1 MGYICAVKNCGH
13 NTARDKGKYRFFRFP
28 AIIVNQGEEIRELS
42 KLRRRQWFAN
52 IYRKELDDK
61 KAENSRVCSSHFIS
75 GERAELLE
83 TTNPDWAPTVNLGH
97 DKIKQNVSQLAV
109 SRNARAQKRN
119 EKKRKYDEMASSST
133 SRKSGEVEVVQEKE
147 YVEPET
153 SKEYCQT
160 DLDMAQLDRQQIYMQ
175 DITDEL
181 SSTKGQLLSAQLT
194 EDSFRDNDDKTKFY
208 TGIPK
213 FSLLMHVLNLIAPHI
228 KRNTQNALSQF
239 QEFLLV
245 LIRLKL
251 NSPLQDLAYR
261 FNISVPT
268 AHRIF
273 DRWIH
278 VMSVRLK
285 FLIQWP
291 EHEELQATM
300 PVVFQRNF
308 GKKVA
313 VIIDCFEIFTE
324 RPSSPIAR
332 AMTWSNYKHH
342 NTVKFLIGVTP
353 QVVISFI
360 SKAWGGR
367 VSDKYLTENSGL
379 LRKLLPGDIVL
390 ADKGFDIADSVG
402 FYQARLHIPAFTR
415 GKKQLSAEEAEETRK
430 IANVRIHVERVIGL
444 VRRKY
449 TILQGILPIQLV
461 TARQGDD
468 LAPIDK
474 IAIVCCALTNLS
486 ESIVPF
492 D

>member
-1 MGYICAVKNCGH
+1 MSDFNAASCSLDESIDLADNSNDDNNYNKCCQTEN
-13 NTARDKGKYRFFRFP
+13 
-28 AIIVNQGEEIRELS
+28 IVL
-42 KLRRRQWFAN
+42 
-52 IYRKELDDK
+52 
-61 KAENSRVCSSHFIS
+61 AEKC
-75 GERAELLE
+75 
-83 TTNPDWAPTVNLGH
+83 
-97 DKIKQNVSQLAV
+97 
-109 SRNARAQKRN
+109 
-119 EKKRKYDEMASSST
+119 
-133 SRKSGEVEVVQEKE
+133 
-147 YVEPET
+147 
-153 SKEYCQT
+153 CQT
-160 DLDMAQLDRQQIYMQ
+160 DLDMTQLDRQQTYMQ
-175 DITDEL
+175 HITDEL
-181 SSTKGQLLSAQLT
+181 SSTKGQLLSTQLT

-208 TGIPK
+208 TGIPS

-228 KRNTQNALSQF
+228 KRNSQNALCQF

-245 LIRLKL
+245 LTRLKL

-261 FNISVPT
+261 FNVSVPT

-278 VMSVRLK
+278 VMSVRLN
-285 FLIQWP
+285 FLVQWP
-291 EHEELQATM
+291 EQEELQATM
-300 PVVFQRNF
+300 PLVFQRNF

-324 RPSSPIAR
+324 RPSSLIAR

-353 QVVISFI
+353 QGVISFI

-379 LRKLLPGDIVL
+379 LRRLLPGDIVL
-390 ADKGFDIADSVG
+390 ADRGFDIADSVG
-402 FYQARLHIPAFTR
+402 FYQACLHIPAFTR
-415 GKKQLSAEEAEETRK
+415 GKKQLSAKEVEETRK

-449 TILQGILPIQLV
+449 SILQGILPIQLV
-461 TARQGDD
+461 TARRGGD

-474 IAIVCCALTNLS
+474 IAIICCALTNLS

>member
-1 MGYICAVKNCGH
+1 MPSSSLPLSFMSHSVNIRFMYI
-13 NTARDKGKYRFFRFP
+13 FF
-28 AIIVNQGEEIRELS
+28 I
-42 KLRRRQWFAN
+42 
-52 IYRKELDDK
+52 
-61 KAENSRVCSSHFIS
+61 
-75 GERAELLE
+75 
-83 TTNPDWAPTVNLGH
+83 
-97 DKIKQNVSQLAV
+97 AV
-109 SRNARAQKRN
+109 SVSNFTEASCSL
-119 EKKRKYDEMASSST
+119 DESINLADNSNDDNDDHNKCCQT
-133 SRKSGEVEVVQEKE
+133 ENVVLAE
-147 YVEPET
+147 
-153 SKEYCQT
+153 EYCQT

-181 SSTKGQLLSAQLT
+181 SGTKGQLLSVQLT

-261 FNISVPT
+261 FNLSVPT

-324 RPSSPIAR
+324 RPSSLIAR
-332 AMTWSNYKHH
+332 AMTWSNYKNH

-353 QVVISFI
+353 QGVISFI

-367 VSDKYLTENSGL
+367 VSDKYLTENSGF

-390 ADKGFDIADSVG
+390 ADRGFDIADSVG

-415 GKKQLSAEEAEETRK
+415 GKKQLSAEEVEETRK